1 MADFSFLHVFGL
13 SLIATTCRVT
23 IFNPMSLG
31 KKLMSEMGPKSADG
45 KSSAMNPIQQF
56 MKVASGGGDI
66 AGMQNAIQKPKVQ
79 RKLTQEEKNFELAQ
93 REIDRM
99 KKEVKQYET
108 PDHYAKF
115 GKMNRQIL
123 KMEKELVK
131 LKALAD

>member
-1 MADFSFLHVFGL
+1 
-13 SLIATTCRVT
+13 
-23 IFNPMSLG
+23 
-31 KKLMSEMGPKSADG
+31 MGPKSVDG
-45 KSSAMNPIQQF
+45 QSSAMNPIQQF

-66 AGMQNAIQKPKVQ
+66 TGMQNAIQKPKRQ

>member
-1 MADFSFLHVFGL
+1 MSPPSSPGDLMNL
-13 SLIATTCRVT
+13 RVR
-23 IFNPMSLG
+23 
-31 KKLMSEMGPKSADG
+31 
-45 KSSAMNPIQQF
+45 
-56 MKVASGGGDI
+56 
-66 AGMQNAIQKPKVQ
+66 Q